1 MSTNSCLDEEE
12 EEEGPIQSNQP
23 LLNPTETE
31 RNRSPAQIKEEQR
44 RKETIQ
50 FYVEQLTLLF
60 YPLIVTFAL
69 TCWIEMTLDI
79 DSSQISNPLMVYD
92 ELPSDSVSTRLGGS
106 VLNAITVVCG
116 ITLMTF
122 MFVLCFKYRLYKFLF
137 FWLGLSVLS
146 ILGVTASAL
155 WIEMLNAYNKP
166 MDYPTMLFC
175 TWNVAVVGVVAI
187 FWKSPLWVQQI
198 YLVLVSAATSISMLK
213 MPPWTTWTVLI
224 AVAIYDLFAVL
235 CPAGPLRLLITMAE
249 ERQENIPAL
258 VYSAGMASLDTEND
272 FIGGY
277 RTQESN
283 HASKSQSK
291 WLPFTNA
298 NKGYRPLHNDESD
311 ETPTSSIALSTFGQS
326 RDVERQ
332 SITEAGEVEDEEEE
346 EDEMNAIKLGLGD
359 FIFYS
364 VLVGKAAKT
373 DSVTLCLCI
382 IAILTGLSLT
392 ILILT
397 LNRRALPALPISILF
412 GCITYAIAYYM
423 TSPMLFA
430 LSLQNISL

>member
-1 MSTNSCLDEEE
+1 MSSNSCLDEEE
-12 EEEGPIQSNQP
+12 EEEELFQPNQP
-23 LLNPTETE
+23 LLVPLDRDITM
-31 RNRSPAQIKEEQR
+31 SPEQLKEEQK

-69 TCWIEMTLDI
+69 TCWIEITLNI

-92 ELPSDSVSTRLGGS
+92 ELPSDSVGTRLGGS
-106 VLNAITVVCG
+106 VLNAIIVVCG

-155 WIEMLNAYNKP
+155 WIEMLNVYNMP
-166 MDYPTMLFC
+166 MDYLTMLFC

-187 FWKSPLWVQQI
+187 FWKSPLWVQQV
-198 YLVLVSAATSISMLK
+198 YLVLVSAATSISMLR

-258 VYSAGMASLDTEND
+258 VYSAGMASFDTEDD

-283 HASKSQSK
+283 RASKNHKK

-298 NKGYRPLHNDESD
+298 NKGYRPIHNNELDENA
-311 ETPTSSIALSTFGQS
+311 TLSIALSTLEQS
-326 RDVERQ
+326 RDVERRN
-332 SITEAGEVEDEEEE
+332 SNEAGQDEDEEE
-346 EDEMNAIKLGLGD
+346 DELNAIKLGLGD

-397 LNRRALPALPISILF
+397 LNRKALPALPISILL
-412 GCITYAIAYYM
+412 GCITYATAYYM
-423 TSPMLFA
+423 TSPMIFT

>member
-1 MSTNSCLDEEE
+1 MRELT
-12 EEEGPIQSNQP
+12 
-23 LLNPTETE
+23 
-31 RNRSPAQIKEEQR
+31 
-44 RKETIQ
+44 
-50 FYVEQLTLLF
+50 VESS
-60 YPLIVTFAL
+60 
-69 TCWIEMTLDI
+69 EMM
-79 DSSQISNPLMVYD
+79 NVY
-92 ELPSDSVSTRLGGS
+92 
-106 VLNAITVVCG
+106 NA
-116 ITLMTF
+116 
-122 MFVLCFKYRLYKFLF
+122 
-137 FWLGLSVLS
+137 
-146 ILGVTASAL
+146 
-155 WIEMLNAYNKP
+155 P
-166 MDYPTMLFC
+166 MDYLTMLFC

-187 FWKSPLWVQQI
+187 FWKSPLWVQQV
-198 YLVLVSAATSISMLK
+198 YLVLVSAATSISMLR

-258 VYSAGMASLDTEND
+258 VYSAGMASFDTQDD

-283 HASKSQSK
+283 YASKHHKK

-298 NKGYRPLHNDESD
+298 NKGYRPLDNDEPD
-311 ETPTSSIALSTFGQS
+311 DTPTSSIALSTLGQS
-326 RDVERQ
+326 NDIERHNSNQ
-332 SITEAGEVEDEEEE
+332 ATRNQDEEDDEDED
-346 EDEMNAIKLGLGD
+346 DEMNAIKLGLGD

-364 VLVGKAAKT
+364 VLVGKAANT

-412 GCITYAIAYYM
+412 GCITYAIAYSM
-423 TSPMLFA
+423 TSPMLFT
-430 LSLQNISL
+430 LSLQTISL

>member
-1 MSTNSCLDEEE
+1 M
-12 EEEGPIQSNQP
+12 I
-23 LLNPTETE
+23 
-31 RNRSPAQIKEEQR
+31 
-44 RKETIQ
+44 
-50 FYVEQLTLLF
+50 
-60 YPLIVTFAL
+60 
-69 TCWIEMTLDI
+69 
-79 DSSQISNPLMVYD
+79 YD
-92 ELPSDSVSTRLGGS
+92 ELASDSVGTRLGGS
-106 VLNAITVVCG
+106 VLNAIIVVCG

-155 WIEMLNAYNKP
+155 WIEMLNVYNMP
-166 MDYPTMLFC
+166 MDYLSMLFC

-187 FWKSPLWVQQI
+187 FWKSPLWVQQV
-198 YLVLVSAATSISMLK
+198 YLVLVSAATSISMLR

-258 VYSAGMASLDTEND
+258 VYSAGMASFDTEDD

-283 HASKSQSK
+283 RASQNHKK

-298 NKGYRPLHNDESD
+298 NKGYRPIHNNESN
-311 ETPTSSIALSTFGQS
+311 ENATSSIALSTLEQS
-326 RDVERQ
+326 RDIERRN
-332 SITEAGEVEDEEEE
+332 SNEAGQDEDEEE
-346 EDEMNAIKLGLGD
+346 DELNAIKLGLGD

-397 LNRRALPALPISILF
+397 LNRKALPALPISILL
-412 GCITYAIAYYM
+412 GCITYASAYYM
-423 TSPMLFA
+423 TSPMIFT

>member
-1 MSTNSCLDEEE
+1 MN
-12 EEEGPIQSNQP
+12 
-23 LLNPTETE
+23 
-31 RNRSPAQIKEEQR
+31 
-44 RKETIQ
+44 
-50 FYVEQLTLLF
+50 
-60 YPLIVTFAL
+60 
-69 TCWIEMTLDI
+69 
-79 DSSQISNPLMVYD
+79 VYN
-92 ELPSDSVSTRLGGS
+92 V
-106 VLNAITVVCG
+106 
-116 ITLMTF
+116 
-122 MFVLCFKYRLYKFLF
+122 
-137 FWLGLSVLS
+137 
-146 ILGVTASAL
+146 
-155 WIEMLNAYNKP
+155 P
-166 MDYPTMLFC
+166 MDYLTMLFC

-187 FWKSPLWVQQI
+187 FWKSPLWVQQV
-198 YLVLVSAATSISMLK
+198 YLVLVSAATSISMLR

-258 VYSAGMASLDTEND
+258 VYSAGMASFDTEDD

-283 HASKSQSK
+283 HASKNHTK
-291 WLPFTNA
+291 WLPSFTNA
-298 NKGYRPLHNDESD
+298 NKGYRPLRNDEPD
-311 ETPTSSIALSTFGQS
+311 ENPSSSIPLSTFPQPK
-326 RDVERQ
+326 DVERQ
-332 SITEAGEVEDEEEE
+332 HSNEAAVRDNGDEEEE
-346 EDEMNAIKLGLGD
+346 EEDDDEMNAIKLGLGD

-397 LNRRALPALPISILF
+397 LNRQALPALPISILF

-423 TSPMLFA
+423 TSPMLFS
-430 LSLQNISL
+430 LSFQNISL